1 MNIPLSVEELLE
13 KHKEDKEDDI
23 EYING
28 LFEKF
33 EKKIERIEGKLD
45 KIIKIFEKDIEEN
58 CRKMSGHIDF
68 VESVYTTVKSP
79 LSYICSKVNHLTGG
93 SNEDLVLTDI
103 SYNNN
108 NITL

>member
-1 MNIPLSVEELLE
+1 MNEPPSLDELME
-13 KHKEDKEDDI
+13 KHKEDDDIDI

-33 EKKIERIEGKLD
+33 EKKIERIEWKLD

-79 LSYICSKVNHLTGG
+79 LSYICSKVNHLTGS
-93 SNEDLVLTDI
+93 SNEKIALTDI
-103 SYNNN
+103 SYNN
-108 NITL
+108 IRL